1 MEAALYCSNS
11 AAPANTSSKGG
22 HNYIL
27 WGNYGEIC
35 QQLWL
40 KAFGWGWG
48 QYFFLLQK
56 VVLYLDQQENTQY
69 GTWLF
74 PANRSTAHCRQLL
87 CSAGNN
93 LWKKTMQQRARR
105 PLICRHSKIERSRM
119 RLSLWGWGPIL
130 PRVRGAK
137 VKAPRPS
144 AGWRHQ
150 LGCCSQPPQ
159 PPPLQRWWVG
169 TIYTHRGTQPVFLP
183 HSDTRQ
189 SPPPHSTL
197 ICFPVPKTHAGC
209 FILGSDSIIMFL

>member
-1 MEAALYCSNS
+1 MPTVMIESFWVRLGRIFLFCKRWLYTLTNRHTRHTIRHVT
-11 AAPANTSSKGG
+11 TSR
-22 HNYIL
+22 
-27 WGNYGEIC
+27 
-35 QQLWL
+35 
-40 KAFGWGWG
+40 
-48 QYFFLLQK
+48 
-56 VVLYLDQQENTQY
+56 QQEQ
-69 GTWLF
+69 GKLG
-74 PANRSTAHCRQLL
+74 TAHCRQLL

-169 TIYTHRGTQPVFLP
+169 TIYTHRGTQPVFRP

-209 FILGSDSIIMFL
+209 LSLGSDYIIMFL

>member
-1 MEAALYCSNS
+1 MTISR
-11 AAPANTSSKGG
+11 
-22 HNYIL
+22 
-27 WGNYGEIC
+27 
-35 QQLWL
+35 
-40 KAFGWGWG
+40 
-48 QYFFLLQK
+48 
-56 VVLYLDQQENTQY
+56 QQEQ
-69 GTWLF
+69 GK
-74 PANRSTAHCRQLL
+74 PSTAHCRQLL
-87 CSAGNN
+87 CSADNN
-93 LWKKTMQQRARR
+93 PWKKTLQQRARR
-105 PLICRHSKIERSRM
+105 PLICRHSKIERSSRRWRM

-197 ICFPVPKTHAGC
+197 IGFPVPKTHAGC
-209 FILGSDSIIMFL
+209 GSLGSDSIIMFL